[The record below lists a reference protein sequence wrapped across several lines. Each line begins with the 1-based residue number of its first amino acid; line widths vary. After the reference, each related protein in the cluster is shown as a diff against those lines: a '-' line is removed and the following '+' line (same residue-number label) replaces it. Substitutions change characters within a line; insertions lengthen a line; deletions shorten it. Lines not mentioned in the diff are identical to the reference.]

1 MREIAKNV
9 PTGAKSIA
17 IAILS
22 NIVPQLWAVVV
33 ILRQPKK
40 HLLWMGTSYV
50 RLVKLT
56 RSNSGYPFSHQILQE
71 DRPCAR

>member
-1 MREIAKNV
+1 M
-9 PTGAKSIA
+9 TGHGEPKYT
-17 IAILS
+17 ILS